1 LGNTGPSLETKRY
14 ESWPGTRLPFDV
26 TNVEN
31 AYEVPINEILQSSA
45 SVYTITVNYV
55 DGRTS
60 TDQLSPAQL

>member
-1 LGNTGPSLETKRY
+1 
-14 ESWPGTRLPFDV
+14 
-26 TNVEN
+26 
-31 AYEVPINEILQSSA
+31 LQSSA